1 MKRNGVVAFAIALAA
16 GLAAAAAANAG
27 DMDGVKMSAG
37 RMIVVKGDK
46 RTPLDH
52 EMTMAN
58 GTKVEPDG
66 TINFTGGQQTH
77 LENGQMIMNDGQI
90 MRGGKAAAM
99 QQ

>member
-1 MKRNGVVAFAIALAA
+1 MKRKAMLAFTVAIAA
-16 GLAAAAAANAG
+16 GFAAATATNAG

-46 RTPLDH
+46 RTPLDQ

-66 TINFTGGQQTH
+66 TLNFTDGQKTH
-77 LENGQMIMNDGQI
+77 LENGQMIMNDGHI